1 MKSQQS
7 GRGEVVVSRGHP
19 YAAECN
25 RGNVLHGKYG
35 VGGEEAMPVLCGR
48 IWLSFRLKSFW
59 HLEHVVSVSAYVS
72 KDFIPLSPVHLC
84 LQVEALID
92 GWALSKLAERSSWIL
107 CLLIEW
113 APLKSKTQ
121 CAQWGA
127 LLCLLLAS
135 SAAPHWSYCWLR
147 KCRLLSVCFFFAIVW
162 YRCNLCWNF
171 LCLGYDLPNC
181 PSSVNARV
189 KKGWRTAATAQI
201 KGKICLFCE
210 PYFMKL
216 LSDVTIIRT
225 VEQLFLT
232 SVLVVKL
239 DCVPSWPVEFGTIY

>member
-147 KCRLLSVCFFFAIVW
+147 KCRLLSVCFFLQLCDTVAI
-162 YRCNLCWNF
+162 YAESF
-171 LCLGYDLPNC
+171 C
-181 PSSVNARV
+181 PWVMTSLTVRRLWMPGLRKV
-189 KKGWRTAATAQI
+189 EEQLQRHKL
-201 KGKICLFCE
+201 KGKYACFVNHTSWSCYLMWQL
-210 PYFMKL
+210 Y
-216 LSDVTIIRT
+216 
-225 VEQLFLT
+225 EQWNSCF
-232 SVLVVKL
+232 
-239 DCVPSWPVEFGTIY
+239 